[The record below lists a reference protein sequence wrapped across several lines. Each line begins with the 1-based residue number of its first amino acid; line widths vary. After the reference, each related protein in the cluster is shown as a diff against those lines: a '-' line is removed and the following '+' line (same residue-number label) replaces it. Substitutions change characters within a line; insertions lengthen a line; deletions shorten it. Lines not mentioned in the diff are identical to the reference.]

1 MIGIFSSIKTSNCSL
16 KLFSKFNA
24 VSKED
29 WKKKI
34 IFDLNGA
41 DYYEELVSNS
51 EGIGISPIYH
61 SDNKIPTHSVL
72 FPENWECYQLID
84 ASNATKGNKRA
95 LTALQNDVSGL
106 CFSNP
111 NNLEKLLDGIQIE
124 HIKL

>member
-1 MIGIFSSIKTSNCSL
+1 MS
-16 KLFSKFNA
+16 KLFSAFNT

-72 FPENWECYQLID
+72 FPENWDII
-84 ASNATKGNKRA
+84 AKN
-95 LTALQNDVSGL
+95 VSG
-106 CFSNP
+106 
-111 NNLEKLLDGIQIE
+111 NLSPKEIQSKYLKLHDLILE
-124 HIKL
+124 VSLLFFF